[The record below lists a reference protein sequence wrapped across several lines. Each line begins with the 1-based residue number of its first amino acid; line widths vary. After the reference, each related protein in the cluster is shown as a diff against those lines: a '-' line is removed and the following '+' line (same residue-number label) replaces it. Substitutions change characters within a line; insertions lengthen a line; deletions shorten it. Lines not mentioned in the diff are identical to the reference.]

1 MRSRQTVEMAE
12 MNKQIE
18 TLSIEQIAKE
28 IIARG
33 NEMEVRRTKD
43 GMKIFEV
50 SKRLIKEIKND

>member
-1 MRSRQTVEMAE
+1 
-12 MNKQIE
+12 MNKKIE

>member
-1 MRSRQTVEMAE
+1 MRSRQTVERAE